1 MCPEDS
7 VQNMIEEWWV
17 EDDSFGYDR
26 GRLINV
32 FLPHI
37 GQIPKKLVA
46 AGRPEATDHIHAD
59 FRIEPLRIKGSQKKS
74 AIPVAALPAF
84 ENEVNAIYRAK
95 KRPALI
101 VCEGGENIDEH
112 LTLGKPKW
120 QTAPTVLVAPYYGV
134 DEGGSRASFNP
145 EFIMRVRHCL
155 YPQFMWEK
163 LPIAGSASESILRF
177 DLMQPVGR
185 HYDAIELTAYR
196 LSEDALIILD
206 EWLRWLINRDFRED
220 SLLFFFKEEMK
231 KIIK

>member
-17 EDDSFGYDR
+17 EDDSFEYDR

-46 AGRPEATDHIHAD
+46 GGRPEATDHIHAD
-59 FRIEPLRIKGSQKKS
+59 FMIEPLRIKESQKKS

-101 VCEGGENIDEH
+101 VCEGGENIDEQ

-134 DEGGSRASFNP
+134 DEGGSEADFNP
-145 EFIMRVRHCL
+145 EFMMRVRHCM

-163 LPIAGSASESILRF
+163 LPVAGESILRF

-185 HYDAIELTAYR
+185 HHDAIELTAYR

-206 EWLRWLINRDFRED
+206 EWLRWLIHREFRED